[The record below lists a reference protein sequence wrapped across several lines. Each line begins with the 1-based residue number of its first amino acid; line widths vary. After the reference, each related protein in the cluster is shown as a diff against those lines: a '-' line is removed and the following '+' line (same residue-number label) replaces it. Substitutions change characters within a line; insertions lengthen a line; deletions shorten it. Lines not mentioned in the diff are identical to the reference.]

1 MNLLEN
7 LFFKEFLRFFSYN
20 HVRKKFLIEKGVQSV
35 KRKQIAAIITAMTIV
50 LGITAYGSENV
61 SADKENKERTEIES
75 TLNISNNDEITWNYD
90 SQSDS
95 WTMSGVYQ

>member
-1 MNLLEN
+1 M
-7 LFFKEFLRFFSYN
+7 S
-20 HVRKKFLIEKGVQSV
+20 VKKFLIKKGAQSV

-50 LGITAYGSENV
+50 LGSTAYGSENV